1 MDKKRE
7 AIKGAREAYEKPE
20 LRKVKLVAGE
30 VAAAGCKT
38 MTSVMGPTTGC
49 FTSMCVTIAS

>member
-1 MDKKRE
+1 MDK
-7 AIKGAREAYEKPE
+7 ARQESKEPYEKPE

-38 MTSVMGPTTGC
+38 MTSAMGPTTGC
-49 FTSMCVTIAS
+49 FTSMCVSIAI